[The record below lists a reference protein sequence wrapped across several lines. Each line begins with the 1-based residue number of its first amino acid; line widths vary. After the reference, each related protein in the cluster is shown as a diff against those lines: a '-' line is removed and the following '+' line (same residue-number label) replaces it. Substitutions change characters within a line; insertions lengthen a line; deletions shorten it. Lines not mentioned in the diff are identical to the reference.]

1 MKIDRFELLMNTG
14 MVGIFCSLPL
24 SFWFLL
30 IPFINRT
37 RKCISLIPTSVCIVS
52 NRAKVHASFFFF
64 FADAILIIRQYSDM
78 QSLRYKWNDLSQLFK
93 LSFRHN
99 SGVMCKTLLGF
110 AFMFFFSF
118 FHFNYSPEQGVSG
131 LQGQGPTIA
140 RICNSY

>member
-110 AFMFFFSF
+110 AFMFFFFLF
-118 FHFNYSPEQGVSG
+118 FISII
-131 LQGQGPTIA
+131 LQNRGCLGSRDRDQL
-140 RICNSY
+140 